1 VGGVIPPGTKLS
13 ALSTTE
19 SLIIKEVLLS
29 SASYAYGGQP
39 FGNALHVEEIVAR
52 RSTGDYLG
60 EKLKPL
66 HLVIIGARVL
76 YLSKIPPG
84 AANMQEQ
91 ALNEILDELRVSL
104 EQDDL
109 VRAVKTIEALRPAD
123 QADLVEGLEA
133 TDQVTLL
140 TSLDPSDSADVLEE
154 MDDEDAA
161 ELAGMLSPV
170 QLADILDEME
180 ADEAADVLGDLP
192 ALAVT
197 EALRE
202 MEEPEEVIS
211 LLRYPDDTAGGLM
224 TRAVITLHPDWT
236 ADQALVELRRIGP
249 GTDSTYYLFVTA
261 LDERLLGVVGLRN
274 LVSVPAET
282 HIADMMTTD
291 VISVLV
297 STDQEECARTISHYG
312 YLALPVVD
320 EIGRFLGVITADDLI
335 EVAEDEATEDMYRMV
350 GITGDESVFSPSRV
364 SVVKR
369 LPWLAINMLT
379 LFIAITVV
387 DAFEFV
393 IAGMVALAVFLPL
406 VSGEGG
412 NAGSQTATIIV
423 RGIALGEVS
432 SLDGIRALVKEL
444 KVGLINGAIIGLGT
458 ALVAYIWKD
467 DWRIAVAICLA
478 MILNF
483 LMAATTG
490 VLIPLA
496 LKKINVDPALASAAF
511 VTGFTD
517 TFGFLFFLGIVTLLV

>member
-1 VGGVIPPGTKLS
+1 MI
-13 ALSTTE
+13 
-19 SLIIKEVLLS
+19 
-29 SASYAYGGQP
+29 
-39 FGNALHVEEIVAR
+39 
-52 RSTGDYLG
+52 
-60 EKLKPL
+60 EK
-66 HLVIIGARVL
+66 
-76 YLSKIPPG
+76 
-84 AANMQEQ
+84 
-91 ALNEILDELRVSL
+91 ALNEVLDELRVSL
-104 EQDDL
+104 EADDL
-109 VRAVKTIEALRPAD
+109 EKAMSIIDALRPAD
-123 QADLVEGLEA
+123 QADLVAELEA
-133 TDQVTLL
+133 PDQVTLL
-140 TSLDPSDSADVLEE
+140 TRLSPDESADLLEE
-154 MDDEDAA
+154 MDDHDAA
-161 ELAGMLSPV
+161 SLAGLLSPA

-192 ALAVT
+192 SNIAA

-202 MEEPEEVIS
+202 MDEPEEVIP

-224 TRAVITLHPDWT
+224 TPVVITLHPDWT
-236 ADQALVELRRIGP
+236 ADEALAELRRVGP
-249 GTDSTYYLFVTA
+249 RSDSTYYLFVTDQEG
-261 LDERLLGVVGLRN
+261 LLLGVLGLRE
-274 LVSVPAET
+274 LVTAPTEMP
-282 HIADMMTTD
+282 IADLMTTD
-291 VISVLV
+291 IVSVLV
-297 STDQEECARTISHYG
+297 TTDQEACARILSHHG

-320 EIGRFLGVITADDLI
+320 EIGRFVGVITADDLI

-350 GITGDESVFSPSRV
+350 GITGEERVFGPARL

-412 NAGSQTATIIV
+412 NAGSQTTTVIV
-423 RGIALGEVS
+423 RGLALGEVS
-432 SLDGIRALVKEL
+432 IRDSLRALSKEVQIAL
-444 KVGLINGAIIGLGT
+444 VNGLIIGLGT
-458 ALVAYIWKD
+458 AIVVYYWKQ
-467 DWRIAVAICLA
+467 DWRIAAAICLA

-490 VLIPLA
+490 VLIPMG